1 MLMSPIQTSDLK
13 GGRPRLKKTR
23 QIVFEQILKLRHQ
36 TCLSSGTILLIYLMR
51 HVMSPKH
58 LPMLLSGTAF
68 AFSFAISSVVHAQAR
83 VDLEDMSVK
92 GELLNDN
99 RMRMSSREA
108 TRVQDRVKYRKNFRP
123 EIIDGIDVRLPAA
136 ESLDEVESK

>member
-1 MLMSPIQTSDLK
+1 MRFLIAA
-13 GGRPRLKKTR
+13 
-23 QIVFEQILKLRHQ
+23 
-36 TCLSSGTILLIYLMR
+36 LL
-51 HVMSPKH
+51 
-58 LPMLLSGTAF
+58 TF
-68 AFSFAISSVVHAQAR
+68 AFSVDAWAQAR

-136 ESLDEVESK
+136 ESLEEVESK

>member
-1 MLMSPIQTSDLK
+1 MKNSLSKFVS
-13 GGRPRLKKTR
+13 GNSGR
-23 QIVFEQILKLRHQ
+23 ILKLRHHGR
-36 TCLSSGTILLIYLMR
+36 LSSGTIFGVRFLLAAILMATY
-51 HVMSPKH
+51 SNEA
-58 LPMLLSGTAF
+58 T
-68 AFSFAISSVVHAQAR
+68 AQAR

-123 EIIDGIDVRLPAA
+123 EIIDGIDVRLPAS
-136 ESLDEVESK
+136 ETFTEVDSK

>member
-1 MLMSPIQTSDLK
+1 M
-13 GGRPRLKKTR
+13 GGLQLENARSK
-23 QIVFEQILKLRHQ
+23 IVSGTTGQNLKLRHDN
-36 TCLSSGTILLIYLMR
+36 CLSSGTIFQVRFLIAALLTF
-51 HVMSPKH
+51 V
-58 LPMLLSGTAF
+58 
-68 AFSFAISSVVHAQAR
+68 FSVDASAQAR

-136 ESLDEVESK
+136 ESLEEVESK

>member
-1 MLMSPIQTSDLK
+1 MRFLIATL
-13 GGRPRLKKTR
+13 LTF
-23 QIVFEQILKLRHQ
+23 VF
-36 TCLSSGTILLIYLMR
+36 
-51 HVMSPKH
+51 
-58 LPMLLSGTAF
+58 
-68 AFSFAISSVVHAQAR
+68 SVDASAQAR

-99 RMRMSSREA
+99 RMRMSSRET

-136 ESLDEVESK
+136 ESLEEVESK

>member
-1 MLMSPIQTSDLK
+1 MK
-13 GGRPRLKKTR
+13 NAR
-23 QIVFEQILKLRHQ
+23 QIESEQILKLRHQ
-36 TCLSSGTILLIYLMR
+36 VCLSSGTILRVGL
-51 HVMSPKH
+51 SF
-58 LPMLLSGTAF
+58 LLSLALC
-68 AFSFAISSVVHAQAR
+68 FSFSSEAFAQAR

-123 EIIDGIDVRLPAA
+123 EIVDGIDVRLPAA
-136 ESLDEVESK
+136 EPLEEVESK